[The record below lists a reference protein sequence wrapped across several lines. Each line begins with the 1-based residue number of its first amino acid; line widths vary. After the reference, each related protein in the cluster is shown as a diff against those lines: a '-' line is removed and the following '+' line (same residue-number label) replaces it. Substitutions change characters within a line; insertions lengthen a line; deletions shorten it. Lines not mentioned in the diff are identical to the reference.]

1 MIESG
6 EVLAASTASG
16 CRGRWG
22 VGLLA
27 VVATALLA
35 SPAAAQPLLRLG
47 PSTPQDAAVVTAAAT
62 TGGAV
67 WGAEVD
73 LDLIRTGPERLELL
87 TLEGDVFEAELSRFE
102 ERGSGNVLWVGRIA
116 GADHDSVQLTLQ
128 DGYLV
133 GWYQLPHG
141 MQFEVRARPDGSG
154 RVVRPGT
161 EVRPLCGVNEPHLHR
176 TPSEDVRGSVSLD
189 REPGHR
195 AHRQAA
201 GTKELSVL
209 MMVTPRLV
217 REWVHEQRGNL
228 DAEVRALYD
237 YANQVFV
244 NNGVG
249 VRIVA
254 PASARRADGAPL
266 PVWAPLTLLNDG
278 ELESPGGSDYTAPW
292 GTRLDVERMRSLYG
306 ADLVHLL
313 YWNPD
318 LMRYCGVAQGVW
330 GTKEDGTQETA
341 QEASLAAYQQTN
353 MHCWGNL
360 AIFVH
365 EIGHSLGGWHDGING
380 GAMRCFA
387 EGGNSSP
394 NPYTGN
400 YYAYSCSAYGAL
412 LGPPN
417 NPGSSGTIMAY
428 ARSREPF
435 FSSVRLDKGGPIA
448 GFPHRTAD
456 LEAVLKVT
464 APLAA
469 DFDTW
474 LPPRPPE
481 MTATR
486 HVDGE
491 SILVSSAGGG
501 HGTYEVL
508 YTDNHAAGV
517 PTYAR
522 EFDAEHGEWRSLYRW
537 DSAPGDHFVR
547 VGGSALMD
555 RSFDRASWNGL
566 ILCKEDATGTRLA
579 CSEPSSLDGHPGWS
593 WRPGTEPRRVVPT
606 PWGGGIV
613 EVTWDD
619 NSNSEDYYKVQVRAP
634 GYSDWRDPGL
644 AVAPHA
650 HSVAR
655 IPGSALGK
663 GGSVLWALDEVGQG
677 RGRTLE
683 FRVCAGRLWAADNCS
698 AAVALERERIH
709 GGLPTPT
716 NVSASSRD
724 LSTVRVTWLDHAA
737 TETGYEIEHRL
748 FGSGGWT
755 RAGTVAA
762 NGTAFDVGNLSS
774 ETTYEFRVRALG
786 NTPSEWSSTAT
797 ATTGVFR
804 APTGLTGA
812 VLSVSEVQLG
822 WSDNSATETGFE
834 IEYRSG
840 ANVWQPAGTT
850 AANVAT
856 FEVGNLSSGTTYE
869 FRVRALQGGSEP
881 PSEWSGTVTVT
892 TQVFGPPT
900 NLSGAVRGVDGVGL
914 AWTDN
919 AATETGF
926 EIEYRLVGSIA
937 WLQAGT
943 VAANYTTF
951 EVGGLSSMGSYEFRV
966 RALQGGNQPPSEW
979 SNTVTVGTEAFAAP
993 SHLRGVA
1000 LGPTS
1005 VRLSWVD
1012 NSATEVGFE
1021 IEYRTSGANAWRQW
1035 GIVGANVTTWDL
1047 GNLALGTTYYFRVR
1061 ARQGGGQ
1068 PHSGWSNT
1076 ASVTTDVA
1084 VPTAPTNLSG
1094 TALGPDSVRL
1104 TWTDNSSTE
1113 TGFEVDYQISAT
1125 GSWTRA
1131 GTVAADVTTFD
1142 VLNLSSGTT
1151 YEFRV
1156 RALQGSGQPP
1166 SSWTN
1171 VVSVLLPSRLV
1182 APTDLRVRGG
1192 SWPVGTLAFA
1202 WKDNSAEESGYR
1214 FEFAVHPDGGFA
1226 AAATYTRNATSAVVS
1241 GLVPDRYYRFRVVAT
1256 GPGQEAASDEVIA
1269 RSTLPPEP
1277 GQVPNCHLNQVVTTL
1292 GENGRFEVRMCLEY
1306 PNGSQTDAFDYRL
1319 AARDSGLLFFFD
1331 RDNAEVL
1338 LKVLDF
1344 CSYTGPYGGNYW
1356 VFAAPVTTLGFRL
1369 HVKDSQTG
1377 MSALFQNSAATT
1389 ADSGVRYTSLPCSGT
1404 AAGAAVTEVPGTRA
1418 LPPDAALVTP
1428 VWLTNSID
1436 AASAGAVATC
1446 TRRSTGLTL
1455 KGGYRVSACWEH
1467 TDGSSGTAL
1476 NWRLDS
1482 EQSGILYFFE
1492 RNNAEVLLKVLDGCR
1507 VNGHR
1512 WVFVAPVTDLGLR
1525 LRVTSPD
1532 GSSWDYTSAVGEK
1545 ARSRSDTA
1553 AFACR

>member
-1 MIESG
+1 MIGSREA
-6 EVLAASTASG
+6 LAASTVRG
-16 CRGRWG
+16 CLGRWS

-27 VVATALLA
+27 VAAVAFLA
-35 SPAAAQPLLRLG
+35 SSVAAQQLLRLG
-47 PSTPQDAAVVTAAAT
+47 PRTPEDSVVVAAAAS
-62 TGGAV
+62 TGGTV

-73 LDLIRTGPERLELL
+73 LDLIRKGPKRLELL
-87 TLEGDVFEAELSRFE
+87 TPEGEVFEADLSRFE
-102 ERGSGNVLWVGRIA
+102 ERGSGSVLWVGRMA
-116 GADHDSVQLTLQ
+116 GADHDTVQLTLQ
-128 DGYLV
+128 EGYLV
-133 GWYQLPHG
+133 GWYSLPRGGQL
-141 MQFEVRARPDGSG
+141 EVRARPDGSG

-161 EVRPLCGVNEPHLHR
+161 EVRPLCGVNDPHLHR
-176 TPSEDVRGSVSLD
+176 MASENVKGSVSLAG
-189 REPGHR
+189 EPGHR
-195 AHRQAA
+195 ARRQAS

-217 REWVHEQRGNL
+217 REWVHERRGNL

-237 YANQVFV
+237 YANQVFA
-244 NNGVG
+244 NNGLG

-278 ELESPGGSDYTAPW
+278 GLESPGDSSDFTSHW
-292 GTRLDVERMRSLYG
+292 GTRLDVERMRSLYR

-428 ARSREPF
+428 AGSREPF

-448 GFPHRTAD
+448 GFPHRSAD

-474 LPPRPPE
+474 LPPEPPE

-486 HVDGE
+486 HADGE
-491 SILVSSAGGG
+491 SILVSSTGGG
-501 HGTYEVL
+501 HGGYEVF
-508 YTDNHAAGV
+508 YTDNHAAPV

-522 EFDAEHGEWRSLYRW
+522 EFDADDGEWRSLYRW
-537 DSAPGDHFVR
+537 HSAPGDHVVR
-547 VGGSALMD
+547 VGGSVLAD
-555 RSFDRASWNGL
+555 RFFDRVNWNGL
-566 ILCKEDATGTRLA
+566 ILCKEDSSGARLA
-579 CSEPSSLDGHPGWS
+579 CSEPASLDDDPGWR
-593 WRPGTEPRRVVPT
+593 WRSRTAPGRVIPT

-655 IPGSALGK
+655 IPSPTLGK
-663 GGSVLWALDEVGQG
+663 GGTVLWALDEVGQG

-683 FRVCAGRLWAADNCS
+683 FRVCAGRIWAADNCS

-709 GGLPTPT
+709 GGLPAPT

-737 TETGYEIEHRL
+737 TETGYEIEYRL
-748 FGSGGWT
+748 FGSGRWT

-762 NGTAFDVGNLSS
+762 NGTVFDIGNLSS
-774 ETTYEFRVRALG
+774 ETTCEFRVRALG
-786 NTPSEWSSTAT
+786 NPPSEWSSTAT

-840 ANVWQPAGTT
+840 GNAWQQAGTT

-856 FEVGNLSSGTTYE
+856 FDVGSLSSGTTYE
-869 FRVRALQGGSEP
+869 FRVRALQGGSGL
-881 PSEWSGTVTVT
+881 PSSWSGAVTVT
-892 TQVFGPPT
+892 TQVFGSPT
-900 NLSGAVRGVDGVGL
+900 NLNGTVRGVDGVGL

-926 EIEYRLVGSIA
+926 EIEYRLASSIG
-937 WLQAGT
+937 WQQAGT
-943 VAANYTTF
+943 VAANHTSF

-966 RALQGGNQPPSEW
+966 RALQGGGQPPSEW

-993 SHLRGVA
+993 TQLVGVP
-1000 LGPTS
+1000 LGLNG
-1005 VRLSWVD
+1005 VRLTWVD

-1021 IEYRTSGANAWRQW
+1021 IEYRTGGVSAWRQW
-1035 GIVGANVTTWDL
+1035 GIVGANVTTWDI
-1047 GNLALGTTYYFRVR
+1047 G
-1061 ARQGGGQ
+1061 
-1068 PHSGWSNT
+1068 
-1076 ASVTTDVA
+1076 
-1084 VPTAPTNLSG
+1084 
-1094 TALGPDSVRL
+1094 
-1104 TWTDNSSTE
+1104 
-1113 TGFEVDYQISAT
+1113 
-1125 GSWTRA
+1125 
-1131 GTVAADVTTFD
+1131 
-1142 VLNLSSGTT
+1142 NLSSGTV

-1156 RALQGSGQPP
+1156 RALQGGGQPP
-1166 SSWTN
+1166 SEWSNTAT
-1171 VVSVLLPSRLV
+1171 VATGAMRSLV
-1182 APTDLRVRGG
+1182 APTNLRVLGDPTILGEVR
-1192 SWPVGTLAFA
+1192 LA
-1202 WKDNSAEESGYR
+1202 WDDNSSNETGFVVEVDSSGQS
-1214 FEFAVHPDGGFA
+1214 FEVNRGPN
-1226 AAATYTRNATSAVVS
+1226 TTSATVS
-1241 GLVPDRYYRFRVVAT
+1241 GLTVDEYYRFAVRAVTA
-1256 GPGQEAASDEVIA
+1256 QAESERSNALFA
-1269 RSTLPPEP
+1269 RSTPPPAQGESTYCSHH
-1277 GQVPNCHLNQVVTTL
+1277 QELARL
-1292 GENGRFEVRMCLEY
+1292 GPQGEYIVRMCWQTPSGVE
-1306 PNGSQTDAFDYRL
+1306 TDALDFEL
-1319 AARDSGLLFFFD
+1319 AARDSGLLYFLE

-1344 CSYTGPYGGNYW
+1344 C
-1356 VFAAPVTTLGFRL
+1356 
-1369 HVKDSQTG
+1369 
-1377 MSALFQNSAATT
+1377 
-1389 ADSGVRYTSLPCSGT
+1389 
-1404 AAGAAVTEVPGTRA
+1404 
-1418 LPPDAALVTP
+1418 
-1428 VWLTNSID
+1428 WLND
-1436 AASAGAVATC
+1436 
-1446 TRRSTGLTL
+1446 
-1455 KGGYRVSACWEH
+1455 H
-1467 TDGSSGTAL
+1467 
-1476 NWRLDS
+1476 
-1482 EQSGILYFFE
+1482 Q
-1492 RNNAEVLLKVLDGCR
+1492 
-1507 VNGHR
+1507 
-1512 WVFVAPVTDLGLR
+1512 WVFVAPVTELAYR
-1525 LRVTSPD
+1525 LSISGPGATRDFSNTAGRTADSQIHKAAFPC
-1532 GSSWDYTSAVGEK
+1532 
-1545 ARSRSDTA
+1545 ARSSAAVMQEGVGLVPSGGSVLPAAGLLVDCTSDL
-1553 AFACR
+1553 

>member
-1 MIESG
+1 
-6 EVLAASTASG
+6 
-16 CRGRWG
+16 
-22 VGLLA
+22 
-27 VVATALLA
+27 VA
-35 SPAAAQPLLRLG
+35 
-47 PSTPQDAAVVTAAAT
+47 AAAT
-62 TGGAV
+62 TGGTV

-73 LDLIRTGPERLELL
+73 LDLVRTGPETLKLLTPDGDAFEADLSRLE
-87 TLEGDVFEAELSRFE
+87 D
-102 ERGSGNVLWVGRIA
+102 RGNGNVLWVGRIA
-116 GADHDSVQLTLQ
+116 GAGHDTVQLTVQ

-133 GWYQLPHG
+133 GWYSLPFG
-141 MQFEVRARPDGSG
+141 RQFEVRARPGGSG

-161 EVRPLCGVNEPHLHR
+161 EVRPLCGVNDPHVHR
-176 TPSEDVRGSVSLD
+176 MPSENVSESVSLAG
-189 REPGHR
+189 EPGRR
-195 AHRQAA
+195 ARRQTS
-201 GTKELSVL
+201 GTKELSIL

-237 YANQVFV
+237 YANQVFI
-244 NNGVG
+244 NNGLG

-254 PASARRADGAPL
+254 PASARRPDGAPL

-278 ELESPGGSDYTAPW
+278 ELESPGGSDYERPW

-318 LMRYCGVAQGVW
+318 LMRYCGIAQGVW

-412 LGPPN
+412 LGPPD
-417 NPGSSGTIMAY
+417 NPGSNGTIMAY

-435 FSSVRLDKGGPIA
+435 FSSLRLDRGGPIA

-474 LPPRPPE
+474 LPPRPPKVA
-481 MTATR
+481 ATR
-486 HVDGE
+486 HADGA
-491 SILVSSAGGG
+491 SILVSSTGGG
-501 HGTYEVL
+501 RGTYEVF
-508 YTDNHAAGV
+508 YTDNHAARVPAYASGFGV
-517 PTYAR
+517 AGNG
-522 EFDAEHGEWRSLYRW
+522 DWRSLYRW
-537 DSAPGDHFVR
+537 DSAPGDQNVR
-547 VGGSALMD
+547 IGGSFLAS
-555 RSFDRASWNGL
+555 RSFDRANWNGL
-566 ILCKEDATGTRLA
+566 ILCKEDATGARLA
-579 CSEPSSLDGHPGWS
+579 CSEPASLDGHPGS
-593 WRPGTEPRRVVPT
+593 TWRSGTGPGRVVPT
-606 PWGGGIV
+606 PWGAGIV

-655 IPGSALGK
+655 IPGSTLGK
-663 GGSVLWALDEVGQG
+663 GGSVLWALDRVGQG

-683 FRVCAGRLWAADNCS
+683 FRVCAGRIWAADNCS

-709 GGLPTPT
+709 GGLPAPT

-724 LSTVRVTWLDHAA
+724 ISTVRVTWLDHAA
-737 TETGYEIEHRL
+737 TETGFEIEYRL

-755 RAGTVAA
+755 QAGTVAA
-762 NGTAFDVGNLSS
+762 NGTVFDVGNLSS
-774 ETTYEFRVRALG
+774 GTTYEFRVRALG
-786 NTPSEWSSTAT
+786 NTPSEWSSPAT
-797 ATTGVFR
+797 VTTGVFM
-804 APTGLTGA
+804 APTGLMGA
-812 VLSVSEVQLG
+812 VLSVSQVQLT

-840 ANVWQPAGTT
+840 TNAWQPAGTT
-850 AANVAT
+850 AANVAA
-856 FEVGNLSSGTTYE
+856 FEVGNLSSGTTFE
-869 FRVRALQGGSEP
+869 FRVRALQEGSGL
-881 PSEWSGTVTVT
+881 PSSWSGAVTVT

-900 NLSGAVRGVDGVGL
+900 NLNGTVRGVDGVGL

-919 AATETGF
+919 AATEIGF
-926 EIEYRLVGSIA
+926 EIEYRLAGSIV
-937 WLQAGT
+937 WQQAGT

-951 EVGGLSSMGSYEFRV
+951 EVGGLSSMGTYEFRV
-966 RALQGGNQPPSEW
+966 RALQGGGQPPSEW

-993 SHLRGVA
+993 THLVGVS
-1000 LGPTS
+1000 LGPDS
-1005 VRLSWVD
+1005 GRLTWTD

-1021 IEYRTSGANAWRQW
+1021 IEYRTSGANAWRQF
-1035 GIVGANVTTWDL
+1035 GVVGANVTTWDV
-1047 GNLALGTTYYFRVR
+1047 GNLSGGTTYEFRVR
-1061 ARQGGGQ
+1061 ALQGSGQ
-1068 PHSGWSNT
+1068 PPSSWSNT

-1084 VPTAPTNLSG
+1084 APSAPTNLSG
-1094 TALGPDSVRL
+1094 ASLGPDSVRL

-1113 TGFEVDYQISAT
+1113 TGFEIEHRIAGASGDWNT
-1125 GSWTRA
+1125 A
-1131 GTVAADVTTFD
+1131 GTVAADVTMFD
-1142 VLNLSSGTT
+1142 VVRLSSGTT

-1166 SSWTN
+1166 SSWSN
-1171 VVSVLLPSRLV
+1171 IVSVLLPSRLV

-1202 WKDNSAEESGYR
+1202 WKDNSADESGYR
-1214 FEFAVHPDGGFA
+1214 FEFAEHPDGGFA
-1226 AAATYTRNATSAVVS
+1226 VAATYTRNATSAVVS

-1269 RSTLPPEP
+1269 RSTSPPEP
-1277 GQVPNCHLNQVVTTL
+1277 GQVTDCRLNQVVTTL
-1292 GENGRFEVRMCLEY
+1292 GQSGRFEVRMCLEY

-1319 AARDSGLLFFFD
+1319 AARDSGLLYFFD

-1356 VFAAPVTTLGFRL
+1356 IFVAPVTDLAFRL
-1369 HVKDSQTG
+1369 SVRDTYTDR
-1377 MSALFQNSAATT
+1377 SALLRNSSATT
-1389 ADSGVRYTSLPCSGT
+1389 AQSSIRYTSLPCTGSASTVSVPIVQLPWDLTVAAPLTEEWSSGGFSV
-1404 AAGAAVTEVPGTRA
+1404 AAEGTEAASTDTRCSTDLVPGLR
-1418 LPPDAALVTP
+1418 
-1428 VWLTNSID
+1428 
-1436 AASAGAVATC
+1436 
-1446 TRRSTGLTL
+1446 L

-1467 TDGSSGTAL
+1467 TNGESG
-1476 NWRLDS
+1476 NVHDWGLDS
-1482 EQSGILYFFE
+1482 QQSAILYFFD
-1492 RNNAEVLLKVLDGCR
+1492 RNNAEVLLKVLDGCAI
-1507 VNGHR
+1507 NGHR
-1512 WVFVAPVTDLGLR
+1512 WIFVAPVTDLGLR
-1525 LRVTSPD
+1525 LRITAPD
-1532 GSSWDYTSAVGEK
+1532 GRYWSYSNPVGVKARALANTSAL
-1545 ARSRSDTA
+1545 RCSP
-1553 AFACR
+1553 